1 MEGRGWECKSKV
13 KVGSHGTI
21 IAKLVEET
29 GWGSVAE
36 QQGERGGGEGR
47 WRGGGG
53 GRNGGL
59 KKGDPCRPGRLSEC
73 GEAEV
78 VRHVIPV
85 L

>member
-36 QQGERGGGEGR
+36 QQGRRGGGEGR
-47 WRGGGG
+47 WG
-53 GRNGGL
+53 GRGEEGGL
-59 KKGDPCRPGRLSEC
+59 EGGRPLPPWK
-73 GEAEV
+73 AE
-78 VRHVIPV
+78 
-85 L
+85 